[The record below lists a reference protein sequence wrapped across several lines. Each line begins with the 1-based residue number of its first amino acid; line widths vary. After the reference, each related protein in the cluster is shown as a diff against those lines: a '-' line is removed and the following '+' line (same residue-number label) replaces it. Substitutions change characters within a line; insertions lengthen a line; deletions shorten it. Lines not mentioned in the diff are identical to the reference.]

1 MATLCCL
8 TKHARCHLILYRL
21 DGDYWHL
28 FFFLLLLL
36 SPVLLFLFL
45 IDGSIREIM
54 EAVASNQQGM
64 GVLIRRRR
72 RRGRRKCQRAKS
84 AAAFERKKI
93 YFWKK
98 REGKR
103 KRKKKGWASFD
114 VLQPAAADLQMK
126 WIDNSIGRRRRRR
139 RRSHFFFFLFKLF
152 FSVGAFNSFSILFF
166 SDELKW
172 TLEDPP
178 LLNQFQTALCVELSN
193 YYFALGSVL
202 ADAILHLATIGQSSI
217 SLWWRSVLLRRK
229 HNDFIRWKWW
239 IGRFHTHFLIVTSI
253 SMAINSFKVFNHQ
266 RDLNSFHL
274 IGWLFVEF
282 KVDGWLTAQVN
293 VGFCSTDCI

>member
-28 FFFLLLLL
+28 FFLLLLLL

-93 YFWKK
+93 YF
-98 REGKR
+98 
-103 KRKKKGWASFD
+103 
-114 VLQPAAADLQMK
+114 
-126 WIDNSIGRRRRRR
+126 
-139 RRSHFFFFLFKLF
+139 
-152 FSVGAFNSFSILFF
+152 
-166 SDELKW
+166 
-172 TLEDPP
+172 
-178 LLNQFQTALCVELSN
+178 
-193 YYFALGSVL
+193 
-202 ADAILHLATIGQSSI
+202 
-217 SLWWRSVLLRRK
+217 
-229 HNDFIRWKWW
+229 
-239 IGRFHTHFLIVTSI
+239 
-253 SMAINSFKVFNHQ
+253 
-266 RDLNSFHL
+266 
-274 IGWLFVEF
+274 
-282 KVDGWLTAQVN
+282 
-293 VGFCSTDCI
+293 